1 MAGRLGVAGAGW
13 HGIAGRHGVARST
26 GARASRLAIAW
37 AGGLGIAWACGLG
50 IFAVP
55 ELSEPVVD
63 LKHAG
68 VLWLDLDLHV
78 EPPVEPGGEPGRR

>member
-1 MAGRLGVAGAGW
+1 VAGASW
-13 HGIAGRHGVARST
+13 HGIAGRHGVARAT
-26 GARASRLAIAW
+26 GARASRLGVAW
-37 AGGLGIAWACGLG
+37 AGGFG

-55 ELSEPVVD
+55 ELGEPVVE

-78 EPPVEPGGEPGRR
+78 EPPVEPGVSRAAASDMP